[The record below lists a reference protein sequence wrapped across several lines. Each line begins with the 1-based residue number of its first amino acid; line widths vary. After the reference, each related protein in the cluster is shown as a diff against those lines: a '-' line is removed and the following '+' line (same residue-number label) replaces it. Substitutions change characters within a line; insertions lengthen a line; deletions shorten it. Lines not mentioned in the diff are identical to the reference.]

1 MNVNSTAAMQQTQ
14 LRKMDGTGGGQG
26 QGGMGRMMKE
36 TLSLLPEDIQADIKA
51 LMQTL
56 EPSARQDT
64 MKEMIQIET
73 SNMTVE
79 DLTAAIMDLF
89 QPSETAEKS
98 SFPSSFSVY
107 A

>member
-1 MNVNSTAAMQQTQ
+1 MQM
-14 LRKMDGTGGGQG
+14 RKMDGTG
-26 QGGMGRMMKE
+26 GGMGRMMKE
-36 TLSLLPEDIQADIKA
+36 TLSALPEDTQADIKS

-56 EPSARQDT
+56 DPAAKKDAMSQ
-64 MKEMIQIET
+64 ISQIET

-79 DLTAAIMDLF
+79 DLTAAIMDIF
-89 QPSETAEKS
+89 EPSQEASTS